1 MDFAETDWLVQQSQG
16 ERFVLFTNNSNG
28 CYTTVTV
35 NGHRQQV
42 QSLFISCVRAFRTDN
57 SFQTD
62 VLLC

>member
-35 NGHRQQV
+35 NGYRQQV
-42 QSLFISCVRAFRTDN
+42 
-57 SFQTD
+57 
-62 VLLC
+62 